1 MEKKLNV
8 FLIFLL
14 SVFILSAGISLSGC
28 GGTAGTSRQ
37 SSAASSGGVTLT
49 GTVKGGFKSIT
60 ATSVAV
66 YGCTAMDISN
76 CTEIASVIP
85 DSSSFSITFNP
96 DSVDTSYFVKAT
108 AGDVELEAVVPPNIP
123 SGGITVNEY
132 TTMLTQE
139 AYYYT
144 QKTNA
149 VNAALTTLNILSL
162 EDPSYDGMPNTISS
176 SNTSL
181 QAIAPYLVVMA
192 DDLAACID
200 ASSSPYSSL
209 ASTSAC
215 TTLESDVNTG
225 IGTATSAPTTVHG
238 ILSNIADTIT
248 TYYANQTNS
257 ADKAALLTMQDA
269 LNTIIPNSPD
279 FTYSFS
285 NLTGFSPSTMP
296 QPSIGGSSISF
307 SITMIK
313 PPSSSP
319 DGLVLMHDA
328 GCLSCHTITTSINSV
343 PYTFGPGAPFNNP
356 SSPYYAAPDLS
367 YVANYLNFYGIG
379 MAVDTMIDLPT
390 AGIQDTLNPVPV
402 FNGNT
407 YPGVE
412 LGEPLTLSEIETI
425 DGYLETLS
433 VGSGNYVAINYSMS
447 SGGTVT
453 ASAPQKVSGCPSGY
467 TAVPSYESSTA
478 VPLSST
484 SNGTVCVD
492 ESDAV
497 PVLNTAGC
505 LNCHTLFDTQG
516 EPFYHTNAT
525 GFHIFPSGAV
535 GPDLSDIYTILN
547 PAGYDS
553 YISIGLGGGWGS
565 SWGFGDNGPALDMTN
580 DGIKVKN
587 SDYFIGVLAFDI
599 ANIENNIANDLGAG
613 GNPESYFTNPV
624 LALSAT
630 VNEYIGGG
638 GNIGD
643 FGNYGYS
650 NIYTSTNAVQ
660 ETCLLCHGVDG
671 YDGAINAIEIPDNNN
686 QNYFNYVGNSG
697 EWGFSGMITDG
708 GVEPPIAVMSAIDA
722 GGTAPSLMPG
732 WSNSGTFLNSTIMV
746 GGVNVTLN
754 AIISDTLGGS
764 YSFNG
769 PMADYNEK
777 VSAPN
782 SVTATPG
789 PTTGEINLNWTA
801 ANPNNENSSF
811 YSTIA
816 SNFIVLESSTSSGPF
831 TPVGNIIIADNPTQS
846 YSYTVVGLTSGTTY
860 YFEVEAINN
869 TIGGPPATS
878 SSVSATAK

>member
-14 SVFILSAGISLSGC
+14 SVFVLSAGISLSGC

-96 DSVDTSYFVKAT
+96 DSVDTSYFVEAT
-108 AGDVELEAVVPPNIP
+108 VGDVELEAVVPPNIP

-149 VNAALTTLNILSL
+149 VNAALTTVNILSL
-162 EDPSYDGMPNTISS
+162 EDPSCDGMPNTISS

-181 QAIAPYLVVMA
+181 QAIEPYLVVMA
-192 DDLAACID
+192 DDIAACID
-200 ASSSPYSSL
+200 ASASPYTSL

-285 NLTGFSPSTMP
+285 NLTGFSPSTTP

-367 YVANYLNFYGIG
+367 YVANYLNFLGIG
-379 MAVDTMIDLPT
+379 IAVDTMIALPT
-390 AGIQDTLNPVPV
+390 AGIQDTINPVPV

-407 YPGVE
+407 YIGVG

-433 VGSGNYVAINYSMS
+433 VGPGNYVAINYSMS

-478 VPLSST
+478 VLLSST
-484 SNGTVCVD
+484 SNGKVCVD

-535 GPDLSDIYTILN
+535 GQDLSDIYTILA
-547 PAGYDS
+547 PAGFNR
-553 YISIGLGGGWGS
+553 YIHLYLGGLSLGDV
-565 SWGFGDNGPALDMTN
+565 GFNPEFATAFNMADDGENG
-580 DGIKVKN
+580 
-587 SDYFIGVLAFDI
+587 FLAYDI
-599 ANIENNIANDLGAG
+599 TGIENNIANDMGEN
-613 GNPESYFTNPV
+613 GNPEPYFTKPL
-624 LALSAT
+624 LALNAPVS
-630 VNEYIGGG
+630 EYVGGG
-638 GNIGD
+638 TN
-643 FGNYGYS
+643 GYS
-650 NIYTSTNAVQ
+650 NVYISTNVVQ
-660 ETCLLCHGVDG
+660 ETCFLCHYVAGYNGFINSTGVPDG
-671 YDGAINAIEIPDNNN
+671 LGGFAARGGIITDSSTPPPNYSFPSWLQQYGDIGDGACIFMGYGGFD
-686 QNYFNYVGNSG
+686 NSG
-697 EWGFSGMITDG
+697 AFCAQSVT
-708 GVEPPIAVMSAIDA
+708 V
-722 GGTAPSLMPG
+722 GGT
-732 WSNSGTFLNSTIMV
+732 
-746 GGVNVTLN
+746 
-754 AIISDTLGGS
+754 
-764 YSFNG
+764 
-769 PMADYNEK
+769 
-777 VSAPN
+777 
-782 SVTATPG
+782 SVTF
-789 PTTGEINLNWTA
+789 NR
-801 ANPNNENSSF
+801 
-811 YSTIA
+811 
-816 SNFIVLESSTSSGPF
+816 
-831 TPVGNIIIADNPTQS
+831 
-846 YSYTVVGLTSGTTY
+846 
-860 YFEVEAINN
+860 
-869 TIGGPPATS
+869 
-878 SSVSATAK
+878 